1 MKYIS
6 ELKPAAAQ
14 PRPNAKVMT
23 NAMPRIVFGVLEVIL
38 RQDPVPGQSFGS
50 GQGQIAFIVSLGVL
64 SVPRLGAGKPRKLIS
79 PDGPGA
85 SRHRVGHNLRI
96 GAWLRRR
103 GSKFRNVFHVG
114 PYAAPAEAGRRSF
127 EELSSWAPQ

>member
-38 RQDPVPGQSFGS
+38 RQDPVPGQSFGA

-64 SVPRLGAGKPRKLIS
+64 SVPRLGAGEPGRLIS
-79 PDGPGA
+79 PGGLGPSSGQWARIQIKETGEPAA
-85 SRHRVGHNLRI
+85 SGQKSLI
-96 GAWLRRR
+96 
-103 GSKFRNVFHVG
+103 
-114 PYAAPAEAGRRSF
+114 
-127 EELSSWAPQ
+127 